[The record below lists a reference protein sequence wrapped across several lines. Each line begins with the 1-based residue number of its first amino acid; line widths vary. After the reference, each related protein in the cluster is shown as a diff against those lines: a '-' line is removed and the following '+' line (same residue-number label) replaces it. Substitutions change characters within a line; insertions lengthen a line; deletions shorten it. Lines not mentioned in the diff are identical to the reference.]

1 MQHAV
6 AVPVVEKLICSNLLL
21 AQTGD
26 VYQYE
31 HRQECAHDDKSPT
44 QRHPLPQSITHRPAW
59 DSAKM
64 VLSIRE

>member
-21 AQTGD
+21 AHTGD

-31 HRQECAHDDKSPT
+31 HSQECAHDDKSPT
-44 QRHPLPQSITHRPAW
+44 
-59 DSAKM
+59 
-64 VLSIRE
+64 